1 MAQSN
6 PTMKVVP
13 KMAIPMRDIVDAQE
27 NPMTVKA
34 VMKAIKTSSNA
45 SSPPTLCELIG
56 ENDIIRPFFDWD
68 YVMTED
74 GSDSSNGDF
83 KHLDSEL
90 RKDFDFMKGEVWG
103 AAMEDMYRLKIDT
116 GDMVFA
122 ERHGWCPKHKE
133 NKISYRGYVRN
144 MKTTPRNLRLL
155 CKTAKVDNMHLTF
168 DTSVYDNNKK
178 INMVNCCKGKYK
190 HEDVFITDNRILT
203 LKTDCN
209 LDKNNPTIKDTF
221 IQYIPNPDEC
231 STKFMTDDIDEA
243 EKRFDEEE
251 KRNRPSTQ
259 IELNGE
265 MSKLHTPSNI
275 RNITNLINPEYI
287 DDYSAWYR
295 MGAALYNTGW
305 ENAFDV
311 FDELSMRGR
320 KYGGVREFWNS
331 MNRRPLSTITLGTI
345 HHYAKLSN
353 PDEYERVWGLMKPKY
368 GKKNNF
374 YDNLEHVVLS
384 LSPERI
390 ENDNDRVLLWSII
403 YNVCASHK
411 CAAKGKELI
420 VKITRQSP
428 NHETFAVDDF
438 INNIRRRKDKYSNLE
453 HLFLMLEQDA
463 PDVYDEM
470 CFMINKNKP
479 TEYDESVI
487 AGSRPD
493 EIHARNLYYV
503 FEGKML
509 NTEIGFVMYDE
520 NTGLWTTDTKMHKA
534 IVQKYTNEIFPMT
547 SCGENGKPDNQRFA
561 SIFPPAYEL
570 ASIKAP
576 VELRWDFEASK
587 GFLLF
592 KNGVLDM
599 ANFVMLPKDPK
610 YRFLKMIHR
619 DFDTEKDYT
628 EVIHEIFDRLLDK
641 AYTIPS
647 DPVEKRYIKRDFILE
662 KLSRG
667 AAGRTE
673 DRQFMIIIGDTAC
686 GKGVLSR
693 LITNALEEYAN
704 TFSGENL
711 IATKAKAGLEDERQW
726 TWLVKKCHCRLIFAN
741 EFEMDTSETSDRFNN
756 KTKQVIK
763 MSAGRMKKLV
773 SGGDPIEMR
782 LLNTN
787 AITSANHSTPVF
799 LCNDTPEVAGIDRA
813 YLERA
818 NYVMADRTSG
828 KDITEDTDQLF
839 VGDSSINLIERD
851 IEIMDG
857 MIALM
862 CERYK
867 KTIDKGL
874 MPRPDFVVAET
885 IERTG
890 ANDTGE
896 AWFKNNFQ
904 LYRDIHKGVDMDKE
918 FKKPDGGWDWEKLK
932 DDDGDWF
939 MRTDTLYNWY
949 MDDIGSISKKA
960 FSTMLSMSFKLKH
973 GIKKIDRKTINVW
986 IGIRRIPKDK
996 RSEFVDDDDDED
1008 EDYHDMMMRTAGRRI

>member
-1 MAQSN
+1 
-6 PTMKVVP
+6 
-13 KMAIPMRDIVDAQE
+13 
-27 NPMTVKA
+27 
-34 VMKAIKTSSNA
+34 
-45 SSPPTLCELIG
+45 
-56 ENDIIRPFFDWD
+56 
-68 YVMTED
+68 
-74 GSDSSNGDF
+74 
-83 KHLDSEL
+83 
-90 RKDFDFMKGEVWG
+90 
-103 AAMEDMYRLKIDT
+103 
-116 GDMVFA
+116 
-122 ERHGWCPKHKE
+122 
-133 NKISYRGYVRN
+133 
-144 MKTTPRNLRLL
+144 
-155 CKTAKVDNMHLTF
+155 
-168 DTSVYDNNKK
+168 
-178 INMVNCCKGKYK
+178 
-190 HEDVFITDNRILT
+190 
-203 LKTDCN
+203 
-209 LDKNNPTIKDTF
+209 
-221 IQYIPNPDEC
+221 
-231 STKFMTDDIDEA
+231 
-243 EKRFDEEE
+243 
-251 KRNRPSTQ
+251 
-259 IELNGE
+259 
-265 MSKLHTPSNI
+265 
-275 RNITNLINPEYI
+275 
-287 DDYSAWYR
+287 
-295 MGAALYNTGW
+295 
-305 ENAFDV
+305 
-311 FDELSMRGR
+311 
-320 KYGGVREFWNS
+320 
-331 MNRRPLSTITLGTI
+331 
-345 HHYAKLSN
+345 
-353 PDEYERVWGLMKPKY
+353 
-368 GKKNNF
+368 
-374 YDNLEHVVLS
+374 
-384 LSPERI
+384 
-390 ENDNDRVLLWSII
+390 
-403 YNVCASHK
+403 
-411 CAAKGKELI
+411 
-420 VKITRQSP
+420 
-428 NHETFAVDDF
+428 
-438 INNIRRRKDKYSNLE
+438 
-453 HLFLMLEQDA
+453 
-463 PDVYDEM
+463 
-470 CFMINKNKP
+470 
-479 TEYDESVI
+479 
-487 AGSRPD
+487 
-493 EIHARNLYYV
+493 
-503 FEGKML
+503 
-509 NTEIGFVMYDE
+509 
-520 NTGLWTTDTKMHKA
+520 
-534 IVQKYTNEIFPMT
+534 
-547 SCGENGKPDNQRFA
+547 
-561 SIFPPAYEL
+561 
-570 ASIKAP
+570 
-576 VELRWDFEASK
+576 
-587 GFLLF
+587 
-592 KNGVLDM
+592 
-599 ANFVMLPKDPK
+599 
-610 YRFLKMIHR
+610 
-619 DFDTEKDYT
+619 
-628 EVIHEIFDRLLDK
+628 LDK

-851 IEIMDG
+851 VEIMDG

-973 GIKKIDRKTINVW
+973 GIKKIDRKAMNVW
-986 IGIRRIPKDK
+986 VGIRRIPKDK
-996 RSEFVDDDDDED
+996 RSEFVEDEDDED
-1008 EDYHDMMMRTAGRRI
+1008 EDYHEMMMRTAGRRI